1 MKGKCEMK
9 MKMENV
15 KNDDL
20 YNVEV
25 EERVFKT
32 ESLEDKA
39 STAIVAQ
46 AMVAPDFKNRDVIGK
61 SFWCVGYVIR
71 DVALD
76 DGMHTGIILI
86 DDEGQSYSTISAGVA
101 KIVTS
106 WKKAGLYPSWEEP
119 LWVEYKEESKGTYR
133 YYTVKMNPR
142 KQYQ

>member
-1 MKGKCEMK
+1 MSK
-9 MKMENV
+9 MNMNDEVNRILDGWDEDEN
-15 KNDDL
+15 
-20 YNVEV
+20 
-25 EERVFKT
+25 VFKT

-46 AMVAPDFKNRDVIGK
+46 AMIAPDFKNRDVIGK

-71 DVALD
+71 DVILE
-76 DGMHTGIILI
+76 DGKHTGVILI

-106 WKKAGLYPSWEEP
+106 WKKAGLFPTWEEP
-119 LWVEYKEESKGTYR
+119 IWVEYKEESKGTYR

-142 KQYQ
+142 KKYQ

>member
-1 MKGKCEMK
+1 MSK
-9 MKMENV
+9 MNM
-15 KNDDL
+15 ND
-20 YNVEV
+20 EV
-25 EERVFKT
+25 NRILDGWDEDEKVFKT

-46 AMVAPDFKNRDVIGK
+46 AMIAPDFKNKNVIGK

-71 DVALD
+71 DVILE
-76 DGMHTGIILI
+76 DGKHTGVILI

-106 WKKAGLYPSWEEP
+106 WKKAGLFPTWEEP

-142 KQYQ
+142 KQYQEG

>member
-1 MKGKCEMK
+1 MK

-61 SFWCVGYVIR
+61 SFWTRSILLSVPMS
-71 DVALD
+71 LD
-76 DGMHTGIILI
+76 G
-86 DDEGQSYSTISAGVA
+86 S
-101 KIVTS
+101 
-106 WKKAGLYPSWEEP
+106 
-119 LWVEYKEESKGTYR
+119 
-133 YYTVKMNPR
+133 
-142 KQYQ
+142 

>member
-1 MKGKCEMK
+1 MK

-61 SFWCVGYVIR
+61 SFWCVGYV
-71 DVALD
+71 
-76 DGMHTGIILI
+76 MMECIL
-86 DDEGQSYSTISAGVA
+86 E
-101 KIVTS
+101 
-106 WKKAGLYPSWEEP
+106 LF
-119 LWVEYKEESKGTYR
+119 
-133 YYTVKMNPR
+133 
-142 KQYQ
+142 

>member
-1 MKGKCEMK
+1 MK

-46 AMVAPDFKNRDVIGK
+46 AMVAPDFKNRDCIGK
-61 SFWCVGYVIR
+61 AFWCVGYVIR

-106 WKKAGLYPSWEEP
+106 WKKAGLYPTWEEP

-142 KQYQ
+142 KKYQ

>member
-1 MKGKCEMK
+1 MK

-46 AMVAPDFKNRDVIGK
+46 AMVAPDFKNRECIGK
-61 SFWCVGYVIR
+61 AFWCVGYVIR

-106 WKKAGLYPSWEEP
+106 WKKAGLYPTWEEP
-119 LWVEYKEESKGTYR
+119 LWVEYREESKGTYR

-142 KQYQ
+142 KKYQ